1 MALSSYTINDDL
13 TVTCT
18 LDVTEY
24 NVAPKYKNGE
34 LVALT
39 EAEAER
45 WITAANNLGVA
56 TDEER
61 AYQELRT
68 RRDQKLEECDW
79 ITMKSYSQGVAVPE
93 AWATYQQALR
103 DITDQTPSFDSEGN
117 LTGITW
123 PEKPE

>member
-18 LDVTEY
+18 LDGTEY
-24 NVAPKYKNGE
+24 IVAPKYKNGE
-34 LVALT
+34 LVTMT

-45 WITAANNLGVA
+45 WITAANDLGVA

-68 RRDQKLEECDW
+68 RRNQKLKECDW

-93 AWATYQQALR
+93 AWAIYQQALR